1 MKIADYL
8 RQYKLNLKKSLGQN
22 FLTNLEIAK
31 KIVESANVQTG
42 ETVLEI
48 GPGAG
53 TITEFLIKKGANV
66 VAVEIDK
73 RLTPILDRFN
83 EFENFKIYY
92 QDFLKFDMK
101 LLGEN
106 FKVVSN
112 IPYSITGMIIKKI
125 LFSKFSTA
133 VLMVQ
138 KEVGDRLL
146 AKPGEDR
153 SFLTVV
159 VQTFTDIEKVLH
171 VSKGNFVPPPQVD
184 SVVLKFTRKENIYE
198 KYNIE
203 EFWTFVSKC
212 FEKKRKTLLN
222 NLKGFVKN
230 LDCFSEFDLKLRP
243 QQLSNDDFLK
253 LFEKYKGCK

>member
-22 FLTNLEIAK
+22 FLTNMEIAK
-31 KIVESANVQTG
+31 KIVESADIQTG

-53 TITEFLIKKGANV
+53 TITELLIKKGANV

-92 QDFLKFDMK
+92 QDFLKFDMN

-112 IPYSITGMIIKKI
+112 IPYSITGMIIKKY
-125 LFSKFSTA
+125 FF
-133 VLMVQ
+133 
-138 KEVGDRLL
+138 
-146 AKPGEDR
+146 P
-153 SFLTVV
+153 SF
-159 VQTFTDIEKVLH
+159 
-171 VSKGNFVPPPQVD
+171 
-184 SVVLKFTRKENIYE
+184 
-198 KYNIE
+198 
-203 EFWTFVSKC
+203 
-212 FEKKRKTLLN
+212 
-222 NLKGFVKN
+222 
-230 LDCFSEFDLKLRP
+230 
-243 QQLSNDDFLK
+243 QQLF
-253 LFEKYKGCK
+253 